1 MSVLSA
7 LQAVDW
13 VVEFDQKTP
22 ANLIKE
28 VLPDILV
35 KGGDYRIEDIVGA
48 STVTENGGQVKV
60 IDFVD
65 AKSTS
70 AVITKIKNS

>member
-7 LQAVDW
+7 LQAVDL
-13 VVEFDQKTP
+13 VIEFDQETP
-22 ANLIKE
+22 IELIKA

-35 KGGDYRIEDIVGA
+35 KGGDYQKEDIVGA
-48 STVTENGGQVKV
+48 DVVTENGGEVRV

-70 AVITKIKNS
+70 SVISKIKNS